1 MKAVLMRVSLT
12 LAVLMGVFVST
23 MSTASAAPDGAS
35 LASPGNAPEDQVAVT
50 ECVPN
55 YFYLGQTCATEVV
68 GYPAAVPFTYSYAA
82 YPTYYGASYPYAAYN
97 YGYRPFNGYH
107 TNGGHNYGHHGR
119 R

>member
-1 MKAVLMRVSLT
+1 MKAILMRVSLT
-12 LAVLMGVFVST
+12 LVVLMGVFVAT

-68 GYPAAVPFTYSYAA
+68 GYPNAVPFTYSYAA
-82 YPTYYGASYPYAAYN
+82 YPTYYGASYPYVSN
-97 YGYRPFNGYH
+97 YGYRPYGGYH
-107 TNGGHNYGHHGR
+107 PYGGYNYHHGHGR